1 MGQRRRSP
9 PKHRPRSGAVE
20 LAAIVETNRK
30 LRFSGVP
37 RTFGRSRD
45 EIIRLVALDRRD
57 LKGTFFR
64 FEKFDP
70 NAPFFSHVNT
80 LAARVVQAELAKGAR
95 ETVQK
100 VAPIVQAKA
109 QAELRRRDNAG
120 KANP

>member
-1 MGQRRRSP
+1 MDQRRRSP

-20 LAAIVETNRK
+20 LAALIETNRK
-30 LRFSGVP
+30 TLSGVP

-45 EIIRLVALDRRD
+45 EIIRLVALDRGD
-57 LKGTFFR
+57 LKNAFFR

-100 VAPIVQAKA
+100 VAPLIQAKA